1 MYRDENKTL
10 KETMRIMQESYNFFA
25 TVRMYKARF
34 QQWGIEKKIK
44 AEDAVEIFRQQTA
57 RAKAG
62 KPMSV
67 AYVRGRKI
75 NPDRLQRYRYR
86 AAAVVSE
93 QILRVERSSSSEDTS
108 PEPISNHVIC
118 RTPSPEPSASPSISP
133 RLEDPI
139 ELKVPQECMRILGS
153 YLSSYFKQAE
163 LQPPPDT
170 DRAEVND
177 AFTWAHYLASSQGLI
192 SHNRTREGFSLLSIC
207 FDRYKTHLQT
217 PDSFFWL
224 ATYKAAMVLEHRDR
238 KLADTFIKYASTL
251 TAVMLPSSHPFNQV
265 WSRIMMTGMNGL
277 VQHASALFQSYL
289 DTWRQHLTV
298 MEPDLNSIVQMGFV
312 FIQLHCSGMI
322 SYAFL
327 REMIDMMMG
336 MLPSEVAT
344 QYLLQEAKFRM
355 ACLQLERKKFN
366 RSEKILKEII
376 AWINVQTD
384 TEYMHLRVKCAW
396 IMFEIKDK
404 KGPHA
409 EALQAG
415 HYLFHLCQ
423 EVYGNI
429 HLQTLDAMSAL
440 EDFHRRSGNVPVT
453 AKLAADFESRWA
465 VFAQMGRSRKGFPHE
480 IERPWYHRCIELDE
494 DPAYI
499 QETIDLFQR
508 CSWLDDSP
516 KGESS
521 PELKVESSPA

>member
-10 KETMRIMQESYNFFA
+10 KETMRVMQESYNFFA

-62 KPMSV
+62 KSSV

-93 QILRVERSSSSEDTS
+93 QILKVERSSSSSDTS
-108 PEPISNHVIC
+108 PEPVSAHVIC
-118 RTPSPEPSASPSISP
+118 RTPSPEPYASPSISP
-133 RLEDPI
+133 RLEDPVD
-139 ELKVPQECMRILGS
+139 LKVPQECMQILGN
-153 YLSSYFKQAE
+153 YLSSSFEAGIWQ
-163 LQPPPDT
+163 QTDP

-192 SHNRTREGFSLLSIC
+192 AHNRTKEGFHLLGIC
-207 FDRYKTHLQT
+207 FDQYKTHLKT

-224 ATYKAAMVLEHRDR
+224 ATYKAAMVLAHRDR
-238 KLADTFIKYASTL
+238 KLADTFINYASKL
-251 TAVMLPSSHPFNQV
+251 TSLLLPSSHPFNHV
-265 WSRIMMTGMNGL
+265 WSRIMMTGMPGL
-277 VQHASALFQSYL
+277 LQHASALFQSYL
-289 DTWRQHLTV
+289 DTWRRHLTA
-298 MEPDLNSIVQMGFV
+298 MEADPNSIVQMGFV

-322 SYAFL
+322 NYAFL
-327 REMIDMMMG
+327 REMIEMMMG
-336 MLPSEVAT
+336 MLSSKVAT
-344 QYLLQEAKFRM
+344 QYLLQEARFRM
-355 ACLQLERKKFN
+355 ACLLLEKKKFN
-366 RSEKILKEII
+366 RSESILKDII
-376 AWINVQTD
+376 SWINAQTD
-384 TEYMHLRVKCAW
+384 TEYIHLRVKCAW

-404 KGPHA
+404 KGLRA

-415 HYLFHLCQ
+415 YDLLHLCQ
-423 EVYGNI
+423 EVYGAV

-440 EDFHRRSGNVPVT
+440 EDFLRRVGNVPIA
-453 AKLAADFESRWA
+453 AKMTADFESRWSD
-465 VFAQMGRSRKGFPHE
+465 FGEMGRARKGFPHD

-494 DPAYI
+494 DPAFV
-499 QETIDLFQR
+499 QETIDLFER
-508 CSWLDDSP
+508 CSWL
-516 KGESS
+516 KEC
-521 PELKVESSPA
+521 

>member
-62 KPMSV
+62 KPSSV

-93 QILRVERSSSSEDTS
+93 QILRVERSSSSDDTS
-108 PEPISNHVIC
+108 PEPISNHVVC

-133 RLEDPI
+133 RLEDPV
-139 ELKVPQECMRILGS
+139 ELKVPQECMQILGN
-153 YLSSYFKQAE
+153 YLSSSFERGEWQQAE
-163 LQPPPDT
+163 S

-192 SHNRTREGFSLLSIC
+192 AHNRTKEGFSLLSIC
-207 FDRYKTHLQT
+207 FDQYKTHLQS

-238 KLADTFIKYASTL
+238 KLADTFINYASTL
-251 TAVMLPSSHPFNQV
+251 TSLLLPSSHPFNQV
-265 WSRIMMTGMNGL
+265 WSRIMMTGMSGL

-289 DTWRQHLTV
+289 DTWRQHLTAV
-298 MEPDLNSIVQMGFV
+298 EADHTSIVQMGFV

-336 MLPSEVAT
+336 MLSSEVAT

-355 ACLQLERKKFN
+355 ACLQLEKKKFT
-366 RSEKILKEII
+366 RSENIINEII
-376 AWINVQTD
+376 SWINVQTD

-396 IMFEIKDK
+396 IMFEIQDK
-404 KGPHA
+404 KGSNA
-409 EALQAG
+409 EAMQAG
-415 HYLFHLCQ
+415 YDLLHLCQ

-440 EDFHRRSGNVPVT
+440 EDFLRRSGNVPVT
-453 AKLAADFESRWA
+453 ARLTADFESRWA
-465 VFAQMGRSRKGFPHE
+465 VFAQMGRSRKGFPHD

-494 DPAYI
+494 DPAYV
-499 QETIDLFQR
+499 QETIDLFER
-508 CSWLDDSP
+508 SSWLKESG
-516 KGESS
+516 KRATSS
-521 PELKVESSPA
+521 PT